1 MRSTAK
7 PFQALPLV
15 QDGAFERFAMTSQ
28 ELALACA
35 SHSSEKSQVDIVR
48 RLMERLGLTADQL
61 ACGPHGPLGRSFA
74 VPPVDPAMLQSPSPL
89 SSNCSGKHTGMLALA
104 LHHNWPTAGY
114 NASGHAVQRRIK
126 REMAHWTGMNEAD
139 IAEGVDGCTAVSFA
153 IPLSR
158 MALALTRLVES
169 DGVAERTVIAAMM
182 QHPQLVAGRNR
193 LGTELMLGYPER
205 LLVKVGA
212 EGVYLAVLAGA
223 GLGIALKVEDGDAKA
238 AMVVLV
244 HLLDQ
249 LELDPR
255 PSTVAPRFAEL
266 PVLNTRDE
274 PVGSM
279 RAVGELTFV

>member
-1 MRSTAK
+1 
-7 PFQALPLV
+7 
-15 QDGAFERFAMTSQ
+15 
-28 ELALACA
+28 
-35 SHSSEKSQVDIVR
+35 
-48 RLMERLGLTADQL
+48 
-61 ACGPHGPLGRSFA
+61 
-74 VPPVDPAMLQSPSPL
+74 
-89 SSNCSGKHTGMLALA
+89 
-104 LHHNWPTAGY
+104 
-114 NASGHAVQRRIK
+114 
-126 REMAHWTGMNEAD
+126 MNEAD